1 MIDFEQLKTVY
12 KFGLNLSL
20 ADIQVLL
27 KPAAIKS
34 FTSGEYL
41 IKEGAIKKEIFF
53 IRKGLVRAY
62 VINAKGDEITTLI
75 RWENQFVLSTDVIL
89 FNQASKSYY
98 EAIEPTDVFVID
110 HDILQSLI
118 NQNPRLEANRK
129 FVFQNILKEAIT
141 RMDSFVLL
149 SPKERYIQFV
159 QSNPDIINRVPLKY
173 IANILGMTAVS
184 LSRIRKRIA
193 TNKQ

>member
-75 RWENQFVLSTDVIL
+75 RSENQFVLSTDVIL